1 LIATNVT
8 GAGASPAMD
17 TPKSG
22 VGKWTTDTRTDL
34 LFFGQFQPK
43 GKPIGIPWHADL
55 AWDVA
60 GWAADASGEFD

>member
-1 LIATNVT
+1 
-8 GAGASPAMD
+8 MD